1 MSKPTVYIETTV
13 LSLLTARPTRD
24 IVQTAWQQITNE
36 WWVTRR
42 QKFDLFISEGVI
54 VEAQAGDADAAKRR
68 LAALKGLP
76 ALDITKEV
84 EQLAGT
90 LAKALA
96 LPPKKKM
103 DAVHIA
109 ACAVHGVDFLLTW
122 NCTHLANPV
131 LEAEAR
137 RICVEAGYVCP
148 MICTP
153 HQLLEME
160 L

>member
-13 LSLLTARPTRD
+13 VSVLTSRPTRD
-24 IVQTAWQQITNE
+24 VVQAAWQQITTE
-36 WWVTRR
+36 WWETRR
-42 QKFDLFISEGVI
+42 KEFKLYVSEGVI
-54 VEAQAGDADAAKRR
+54 VEAQSGDAEAAQRR
-68 LAALKGLP
+68 LTVLKGLP
-76 ALDITKEV
+76 ELDITLEV
-84 EQLAGT
+84 EQLAGR
-90 LAKALA
+90 LARRLA
-96 LPPKKKM
+96 LPPRKKM
-103 DAVHIA
+103 DAVHVA
-109 ACAVHGVDFLLTW
+109 VCAVHRIDFLLTW

-137 RICVEAGYVCP
+137 RICADENYDSP